1 MDSPRDFIGK
11 AAPYAAGRKGYASAA
26 AARIAEL
33 AGEGAVAADVG
44 AGTGLFSET
53 LLGLGYTVY
62 AVEPLAQMR
71 QQALQRLGGRPGFHL
86 TVGSAEATTL
96 PARSVDIVTAASA
109 YHWFDPQA
117 FGGECRRVLRGEGWV
132 FLLCNAR
139 VEDDFTQRQGE
150 LCRRFCP
157 RYESLHRG
165 ADLTDRTYEAFFQGR
180 GRREAFIY
188 DLTYTQE
195 QFLAR
200 SLSSSY
206 APGPEEPG
214 YAPYRDALQALI
226 QAHARGGRLTVANR
240 TLLWYGSMSA
250 VTPKNRK

>member
-117 FGGECRRVLRGEGWV
+117 FGGECRRVLRGE
-132 FLLCNAR
+132 AR
-139 VEDDFTQRQGE
+139 PTG
-150 LCRRFCP
+150 
-157 RYESLHRG
+157 
-165 ADLTDRTYEAFFQGR
+165 
-180 GRREAFIY
+180 
-188 DLTYTQE
+188 
-195 QFLAR
+195 
-200 SLSSSY
+200 
-206 APGPEEPG
+206 
-214 YAPYRDALQALI
+214 
-226 QAHARGGRLTVANR
+226 
-240 TLLWYGSMSA
+240 
-250 VTPKNRK
+250 TPSKR